1 MPERNGR
8 ASMAGSEAIAIE
20 KPSPPRRAVGTT
32 AVGHA
37 AIPDAMIDLVW
48 IGFLVLASGAGTRL
62 GLSNGE
68 RLGWL
73 CVDAIVVGQLL
84 SRPQFVASTLR
95 HRLLLSWGALACL
108 SAIWSAVPMVSVYHG
123 LQLLMTIIAGLMFSA
138 SAGLER
144 IVRIVFLALL
154 ATALMSLA
162 FNILAP
168 QQSTG
173 WQGAWMGAFAH
184 KNTLGSMMA
193 LLILTSIVLLLADWR
208 PTVSLVGLGLGL
220 FLLVMSRSGTAM
232 IATVVTVGVILPFAF
247 LRRRLSAVPVVVGIL
262 MMSVAAV
269 VAVIGFAGLD
279 LTALLLDSV
288 GKDPTL
294 SGRSM
299 LWDFG
304 IDAFLQRP
312 LYGYG
317 FKGWWEGETTTVLL
331 LRFANGSD
339 LWLFHNNFIEVAVA
353 FGFIGPV
360 LLAAGLLWAL
370 MRSVAFAASARSS
383 VDIWPLGFILL
394 LVFQTLS
401 ENPLFHNHST
411 LQFLFAAAASATAMR
426 SKPFSGRR

>member
-1 MPERNGR
+1 
-8 ASMAGSEAIAIE
+8 MAATAFTPLDMRSA
-20 KPSPPRRAVGTT
+20 PRRATDT
-32 AVGHA
+32 SASDRA
-37 AIPDAMIDLVW
+37 ARSGAMIDLAW

-73 CVDAIVVGQLL
+73 VVDAIVVVQLL
-84 SRPQFVASTLR
+84 RRPRFAASTLR
-95 HRLLLSWGALACL
+95 HWLLMSWGALACL
-108 SAIWSAVPMVSVYHG
+108 STLWSQAPMVSAYHG
-123 LQLLMTIIAGLMFSA
+123 LQLVMTIVAGLMFTA

-144 IVRIVFLALL
+144 IVRVVFLSLL
-154 ATALMSLA
+154 VMALMSLA
-162 FNILAP
+162 FNFLAP

-193 LLILTSIVLLLADWR
+193 LLIVTSIVLLLADSR
-208 PTVSLVGLGLGL
+208 PTIAVLGLGLGM

-232 IATVVTVGVILPFAF
+232 IATLVTVGIILPFAF
-247 LRRRLSAVPVVVGIL
+247 LRRRLSQVPL
-262 MMSVAAV
+262 MAGVAL
-269 VAVIGFAGLD
+269 IGFAAAITMIGLSGLD
-279 LTALLLDSV
+279 LPALLLDSV
-288 GKDPTL
+288 GKDATL
-294 SGRSM
+294 TGRSL

-304 IDAFLQRP
+304 IDAFLKRP

-331 LRFANGSD
+331 LRFAIGSD

-353 FGFIGPV
+353 FGLIGPI

-370 MRSVAFAASARSS
+370 TRSIGFS
-383 VDIWPLGFILL
+383 VRAHSIIGIWPLGFMLL
-394 LVFQTLS
+394 LLFQTLS

-411 LQFLFAAAASATAMR
+411 LQFLFAAAASAVAPRPGLPAGR
-426 SKPFSGRR
+426 S